1 MSDLENKN
9 LRHRYVILGVFLA
22 AFVVVCAIRLF
33 SLQVINGASYRESII
48 NQTERSYPLK
58 ASRGEILDTYGRPMV
73 TNRMGYYIR
82 IQDISSDDIKL
93 NETIAVLL
101 DIMKVNEAEF
111 IDDFPIKG
119 EKAEFVF
126 ENDKDTEKKIKEWK
140 KENEFPQ
147 KYSAKKILNEL
158 AKEYLVS
165 DEYDAET
172 RRNIVAIR
180 YGMKKKNF
188 GVTNPYTFAK
198 DISMEVV
205 QQVSER
211 SFEMTGVSVEVEPV
225 REYVNGSMA
234 VHILGRTDVIYAEEY
249 EKLKNK
255 GYGMNDIIGKDGIEK
270 ELESYLKGKDGSMMV
285 KQNKKGSVERVLSEV
300 PPETDNYAVLTI
312 DSKLQAVAEKSLA
325 ENIAAARGDK
335 GPDAYVG
342 AAIAVDIKT
351 GGVLAIASHPSY
363 DPTKYT
369 ENYTELLNDK
379 TNPLFN
385 RALNGAYTPG
395 STFKPLTA
403 IAALE
408 EGIVSPKSTISCD
421 GVYKYYAPSYQPTC
435 LIWKSG
441 RTHGPLNV
449 SEAIGVSCNYYFYE
463 VGRRVGIDKIGE
475 YARAFGLGEKTGIE
489 LPEATGIVAGP
500 EYREKLDMQWYPG
513 DTLQAAIGQSDNM
526 YTPAQ
531 LANYIATII
540 NNGKRYSLHII
551 KEVREYETDKII
563 YKTEPKILSEIKLKD
578 STIAAVK
585 DGMRRVTDD
594 GTASAVF
601 EDFPIEVG
609 GKTGTAEVSRGSDNV
624 LFVGFAP
631 YDNPQIAV
639 AVVIEHGAS
648 SRYAARIGR
657 DMFASYLGLN
667 EVTDSIILPNRLL
680 R

>member
-1 MSDLENKN
+1 MSELENRG
-9 LRHRYVILGVFLA
+9 LRHRYVILGTFLA
-22 AFVVVCAIRLF
+22 VFVIICAVRLF
-33 SLQVINGASYRESII
+33 SLQIIKGADYRETIT
-48 NQTERSYPLK
+48 NQTERAYPIK

-73 TNRMGYYIR
+73 SNRMGYYIR
-82 IQDISSDDIKL
+82 IQDMSADDIKL
-93 NETIAVLL
+93 NETIAILL
-101 DIMKVNEAEF
+101 EIVKNNNGEF
-111 IDDFPIKG
+111 IDRFPIKG
-119 EKAEFVF
+119 SDGEFDF
-126 ENDKDTEKKIKEWK
+126 GNTEDVSKSIKEWK
-140 KENEFPQ
+140 KENDFPD
-147 KYSAKKILNEL
+147 KYSGKKILKLLEE
-158 AKEYLVS
+158 EYNIS
-165 DEYDAET
+165 EEYDALT
-172 RRNIVAIR
+172 RRDIVAVR
-180 YGMKKKNF
+180 YQMDKNNF
-188 GVTNPYTFAK
+188 SVTTPYTFAN
-198 DISMEVV
+198 DISTEIV

-211 SFEMTGVSVEVEPV
+211 GYEMIGVSVEVEPV
-225 REYVNGSMA
+225 RDYLGGTMA
-234 VHILGRTDVIYAEEY
+234 AHILGRTDIIYADEY
-249 EKLKNK
+249 EKLKDK

-270 ELESYLKGKDGSMMV
+270 ELEPYLKGKDGSMMV
-285 KQNKKGSVERVLSEV
+285 KQNKKGSVEQVLSEI
-300 PPETDNYAVLTI
+300 PPQTDNYAVLTI
-312 DSKLQAVAEKSLA
+312 DSKLQGVAEKSLA
-325 ENIAAARGDK
+325 ENIEAARGDK
-335 GPDAYVG
+335 GSDAFVG

-363 DPTKYT
+363 DPTTYT
-369 ENYTELLNDK
+369 EKYNEFLKDA

-385 RALNGAYTPG
+385 RALSGAYTPG

-408 EGIVSPKSTISCD
+408 EGVVTPKSTICCE

-441 RTHGPLNV
+441 KTHENLNV

-463 VGRRVGIDKIGE
+463 AGRRVGIDKLE
-475 YARAFGLGEKTGIE
+475 KYAKAFGLGEKTGIE
-489 LPEATGIVAGP
+489 LYEEKGIVAGP
-500 EYREKLDMQWYPG
+500 TYREKLDREWYPG

-526 YTPAQ
+526 FTPAQ
-531 LANYIATII
+531 LASYIATII
-540 NNGKRYSLHII
+540 NKGKRYSLHII
-551 KEVREYETDKII
+551 KEVRAYETDKIV
-563 YKTEPKILSEIKLKD
+563 YKTEPKVLSEIEIKD
-578 STIAAVK
+578 STIEAVK

-648 SRYAARIGR
+648 SRYAARVGR

-680 R
+680 K

>member
-1 MSDLENKN
+1 MENKS
-9 LRHRYVILGVFLA
+9 LRHRYVILGVFIA
-22 AFVVVCAIRLF
+22 AFVLLCVVRLF
-33 SLQVINGASYRESII
+33 SLQIINGAAYRESII
-48 NQTERSYPLK
+48 NQTERSYPIK
-58 ASRGEILDTYGRPMV
+58 ASRGEILDAYGRPMV

-82 IQDISSDDIKL
+82 IQDMSADDTKL
-93 NETIAVLL
+93 NETIAILL
-101 DIMKVNEAEF
+101 DIMKQNNAEF
-111 IDDFPIKG
+111 IDEFPIN
-119 EKAEFVF
+119 ADNSFEFESI
-126 ENDKDTEKKIKEWK
+126 ENQDKKIKEWK
-140 KENEFPQ
+140 KENDFPE
-147 KYSAKKILNEL
+147 KYSGKKIINEL
-158 AKEYLVS
+158 SKKYGVS
-165 DEYDAET
+165 EEYDKET
-172 RRNIVAIR
+172 KRNIIAVR
-180 YGMKKKNF
+180 FGMEKKNF
-188 GVTNPYTFAK
+188 GVATPYTFAT
-198 DISMEVV
+198 DISMEAL

-211 SFEMTGVSVEVEPV
+211 GYEMTGVSVEVEPM
-225 REYVNGSMA
+225 RQYVNGSMA
-234 VHILGRTDVIYAEEY
+234 VHILGRTGIIYAEEY
-249 EKLKNK
+249 EVLKDK

-270 ELESYLKGKDGSMMV
+270 ELESYLKGTDGSMMV
-285 KQNKKGSVERVLSEV
+285 KQNKKGSVEQVLSEV
-300 PPETDNYAVLTI
+300 PPKTHNYAVLTI
-312 DSKLQAVAEKSLA
+312 DSKLQAVVEQSLA
-325 ENIAAARGDK
+325 DNIAAARADK
-335 GPDAYVG
+335 GPDAFSG
-342 AAIAVDIKT
+342 AAIAIDVKT
-351 GGVLAIASHPSY
+351 GGVLAIASFPAY
-363 DPTKYT
+363 DPVTYT
-369 ENYTELLNDK
+369 ENYNELLKDK

-408 EGIVSPKSTISCD
+408 EGVVTPTSTINCE

-441 RTHGPLNV
+441 KTHEHINV

-463 VGRRVGIDKIGE
+463 AGRRVGIEKIGE

-489 LPEATGIVAGP
+489 LSEATGIVAGP
-500 EYREKLDMQWYPG
+500 QYREKLDMQWYPG

-526 YTPAQ
+526 FTPAQ
-531 LANYIATII
+531 LASYIATIL
-540 NNGKRYSLHII
+540 NKGTRYSLHII
-551 KEVREYETDKII
+551 KEVREYDTDRVVYLAK
-563 YKTEPKILSEIKLKD
+563 PKILSEIKIKD
-578 STIAAVK
+578 STFEAVK

-609 GKTGTAEVSRGSDNV
+609 GKTGTAEVSQGSDNV

-648 SRYAARIGR
+648 SRYAAKVGR